1 MVIPLKVLHC
11 PFKVCNGLSSNF
23 DGNCTESV
31 HCFWCGAHFYHVNPT
46 SPRVWEIFH
55 LLTHSSIS
63 FFNDLK
69 FLLYRSF
76 TLLVRVIPRYF
87 MLFVSIVKC
96 VFSIIS
102 SSDY

>member
-1 MVIPLKVLHC
+1 
-11 PFKVCNGLSSNF
+11 
-23 DGNCTESV
+23 
-31 HCFWCGAHFYHVNPT
+31 
-46 SPRVWEIFH
+46 
-55 LLTHSSIS
+55 
-63 FFNDLK
+63 LK